1 MGSNVVSSLLAGVT
15 AAVIWTSVCL
25 MVGVDTEVVLWA
37 LVFLV
42 AGTAVSA
49 VISAVVSRTKGVPR
63 G

>member
-1 MGSNVVSSLLAGVT
+1 
-15 AAVIWTSVCL
+15 
-25 MVGVDTEVVLWA
+25 MVGVDTEVVGLWA

>member
-1 MGSNVVSSLLAGVT
+1 VSSLLAGVT

-25 MVGVDTEVVLWA
+25 MVGVDTEVVGLWA